1 MKSTEEAKKIREINV
16 WSVSKNEHLPDIS
29 NYIMLTRNKYDECLT
44 L

>member
-1 MKSTEEAKKIREINV
+1 MKSIEGTKEISEINV